1 MSIFGAIIGGALGG
15 PFGAWAG
22 DNLTNNHTS
31 EGSGPVPPGGT
42 SGSFMQDVI
51 DSLPIDKGT
60 DGADTLHISNA
71 EMPGMLAGS
80 FFDVELNGRHK
91 IMSKAELE
99 ATTFDLRGGDDTVIV
114 DPNVVANI
122 TARGGSGD
130 DTMMGGAGNDRFD
143 GGSGDDRILGGA
155 GNDRLTGG
163 SGDDYLNGGTGK
175 DVMSGGAGDNT
186 VVPDLADFVSLLAT
200 VQPASSMAT
209 VQPASSMATA
219 HPAFLSVTGSAP

>member
-1 MSIFGAIIGGALGG
+1 MSLLGTIIGGALGG

-22 DNLTNNHTS
+22 DSLSNDHTS
-31 EGSGPVPPGGT
+31 VGTGPVPPGDT
-42 SGSFMQDVI
+42 SGLFMQDLI
-51 DSLPIDKGT
+51 DSMPIDKGT

-71 EMPGMLAGS
+71 EMPDTLPGS

-99 ATTFDLRGGDDTVIV
+99 ATTFDLRGGDDTLIV

-130 DTMMGGAGNDRFD
+130 DTMTGGAGNDRLD
-143 GGSGDDRILGGA
+143 GGSGDDRIFGGA

-163 SGDDYLNGGTGK
+163 SGDDYLNGGAGK
-175 DVMSGGAGDNT
+175 DILSGGSGDNT
-186 VVPDLADFVSLLAT
+186 IVPDLADFVSSLAT
-200 VQPASSMAT
+200 VRN
-209 VQPASSMATA
+209 
-219 HPAFLSVTGSAP
+219 PAFLSVPGSGA